1 MKKILFGVIM
11 LITLLGCGKNYK
23 KFWKRGFGR

>member
-11 LITLLGCGKNYK
+11 LIALIGCGKNYK
-23 KFWKRGFGR
+23 TYTPEEK